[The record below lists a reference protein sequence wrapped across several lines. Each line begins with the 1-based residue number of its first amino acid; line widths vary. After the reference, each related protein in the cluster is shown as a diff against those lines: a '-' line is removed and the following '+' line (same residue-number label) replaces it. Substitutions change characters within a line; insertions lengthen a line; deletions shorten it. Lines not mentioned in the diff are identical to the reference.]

1 MNSRYKTRLYKSLS
15 YQKKSSNKRRNTRN
29 TSSIRRFSSRKTIK
43 SLNLG
48 ESSHKRN
55 KYDFLLRHNAWL
67 LRVLYIILKEGYI
80 KSPNEIIKG
89 TTKKAASSS
98 EEPDAIF
105 FSPVP
110 HNFIYNDN
118 NGESFCLYLDYE
130 KVLNHNNSYFINNT
144 NGFKPLPGTY
154 SSRMAKKKNRCQGY
168 ETYHHNLD
176 PIKYPNI
183 EHTPCYRTYKQ
194 MMKLLNSLNYE
205 DFINEEDGPEIAFMT
220 PKISLKHYL
229 KYIIVPDRT
238 TLKGEKIFLKNINKT
253 IDEVYEEMREITE
266 SFGGKFIEVTHV

>member
-1 MNSRYKTRLYKSLS
+1 MNSIYKTRLYKSLS
-15 YQKKSSNKRRNTRN
+15 SQKRSSLKKNGRN
-29 TSSIRRFSSRKTIK
+29 TSSIRRLSSKKTIK
-43 SLNLG
+43 SLNLN
-48 ESSHKRN
+48 ESSRKRK
-55 KYDFLLRHNAWL
+55 KYDFLLRHNTWL
-67 LRVLYIILKEGYI
+67 LRVLYHILKEGYI

-89 TTKKAASSS
+89 TTKRAATSS

-118 NGESFCLYLDYE
+118 EESFCLYLDYE
-130 KVLNHNNSYFINNT
+130 KVLNHYNSYFINNT
-144 NGFKPLPGTY
+144 YGFKPLPGTY
-154 SSRMAKKKNRCQGY
+154 SPKMKKKINRCQGW

-205 DFINEEDGPEIAFMT
+205 DFINEEDGPEIGFMS
-220 PKISLKHYL
+220 PKISLNYYL

-238 TLKGEKIFLKNINKT
+238 TLKGEKIFLKTINKT
-253 IDEVYEEMREITE
+253 IDEVYKEMREITE
-266 SFGGKFIEVTHV
+266 QYGGKFIEVINI